1 MLAVTGGKGGTGKT
15 TTALAL
21 AVAHGTRDRPVRVV
35 DADRDMPDLAAMAG
49 VDPTEAP
56 TTVAPSAE
64 PGTVAHV
71 PDEYAGVEIVPARP
85 ATADLDLDA
94 HRQAAAG
101 APPTLVDCTAGAGPD
116 AATPLR
122 VADAALV
129 VTEPTPQSL
138 RDAAKAAAMAREL
151 DAPVRGCVV
160 TRTDTVPEGL
170 EDFLDAPAVWP
181 VPDATGDPLDDP
193 DVAAVYDRIA
203 RATLPDAR

>member
-15 TTALAL
+15 TTTLAL

-49 VDPTEAP
+49 VDPTEGP
-56 TTVAPSAE
+56 TKLAPSDD
-64 PGTVAHV
+64 PWTVAHA
-71 PDEYAGVEIVPARP
+71 PGEFAGVEVVPAPP
-85 ATADLDLDA
+85 ATADLDLEA
-94 HRQAAAG
+94 HLQAVAG
-101 APPTLVDCTAGAGPD
+101 SAPTVLDSPAGAGPD

-160 TRTDTVPEGL
+160 TRTDTVPDGL
-170 EDFLDAPAVWP
+170 EGFLDAPAVWA
-181 VPDATGDPLDDP
+181 VPDAPTGPLDDP

-203 RATLPDAR
+203 RVTLPDPG